1 MASHHLSSSIQSILN
16 ISYVQISFGP
26 IQLAAYSEGVCVPDG
41 LDSAL
46 HVFSTAEAIECLN
59 STEQGRVIS
68 VTVCRDSYTRQLFIG
83 LADVLLGRPS
93 DEQITTQARRLG
105 LLAESNERLAH
116 LHGNDTSF
124 PDVQYPM
131 ECFGEC
137 YGKYSNAKAPFSV
150 RCSGCVNDFTSRS
163 EDAVGVVG
171 AGVHNLWYFG
181 ERVRERMRRNGEE
194 AVRPLVARDEASG
207 ETAESVNETIRDLE
221 RFLDLSN
228 RTICVSM
235 PSYQVEKRLGQTNH
249 LTTVLRGPIKELQR
263 DTATTVGSGWLVEF
277 SAATS
282 RQPSPSLKPGE
293 PGAIS

>member
-1 MASHHLSSSIQSILN
+1 MPFPHRPLVSGEDAQCRWTTGY
-16 ISYVQISFGP
+16 ISAATPRRSLDP

-68 VTVCRDSYTRQLFIG
+68 VTVCGDSYTRQLFIG

-194 AVRPLVARDEASG
+194 AVTPLVARDEASG
-207 ETAESVNETIRDLE
+207 ETAESVNETIRDGT
-221 RFLDLSN
+221 SS
-228 RTICVSM
+228 VSSTCRIA
-235 PSYQVEKRLGQTNH
+235 PS
-249 LTTVLRGPIKELQR
+249 
-263 DTATTVGSGWLVEF
+263 
-277 SAATS
+277 TS
-282 RQPSPSLKPGE
+282 RCRRTRWRRCRFRTGMPLTAPTRGGYTTGCSRASRPGTR
-293 PGAIS
+293 AIRSWTFSS